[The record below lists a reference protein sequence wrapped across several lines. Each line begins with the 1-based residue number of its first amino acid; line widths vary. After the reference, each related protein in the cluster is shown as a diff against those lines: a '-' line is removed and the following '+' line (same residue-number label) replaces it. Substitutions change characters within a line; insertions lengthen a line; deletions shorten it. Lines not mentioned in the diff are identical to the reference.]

1 MSDTRGRIYFDVSM
15 ERDRQDTKWGD
26 QSGNP
31 PTVWAAV
38 LAEECGEAAQAAL
51 HVQFEH
57 RLTVA
62 DLRRELVQTAAV
74 AVAWIEAI
82 DEAFAGL
89 TPPRCGHR
97 KLADHELIPLLE
109 SCTYDIPISSGDVAV
124 LSSRLAHSPIRM
136 ALAPEE
142 SDVARADPPSPLRA
156 EGAPSE
162 GARLG

>member
-1 MSDTRGRIYFDVSM
+1 MSDIRGRIYFDVST
-15 ERDRQDTKWGD
+15 ERERQDAKWGD

-62 DLRRELVQTAAV
+62 DLRKELVQTAAV

-82 DEAFAGL
+82 DEG
-89 TPPRCGHR
+89 T
-97 KLADHELIPLLE
+97 
-109 SCTYDIPISSGDVAV
+109 
-124 LSSRLAHSPIRM
+124 
-136 ALAPEE
+136 EE
-142 SDVARADPPSPLRA
+142 THVARADAPSPLRA
-156 EGAPSE
+156 AGAPSE
-162 GARLG
+162 GARLE

>member
-1 MSDTRGRIYFDVSM
+1 MSDIRGRIYFDVSM
-15 ERDRQDTKWGD
+15 ERDRQDAKWGD

-62 DLRRELVQTAAV
+62 DLRKELVQTAAV

-82 DEAFAGL
+82 DGMEA
-89 TPPRCGHR
+89 T
-97 KLADHELIPLLE
+97 
-109 SCTYDIPISSGDVAV
+109 
-124 LSSRLAHSPIRM
+124 
-136 ALAPEE
+136 
-142 SDVARADPPSPLRA
+142 DVARTDAPSPLRA
-156 EGAPSE
+156 EGAPDE
-162 GARLG
+162 GARVG

>member
-1 MSDTRGRIYFDVSM
+1 MSDIRGRIYFDVSM
-15 ERDRQDTKWGD
+15 ERDRQDAKWGD

-38 LAEECGEAAQAAL
+38 LAEECGESAQAAL

-62 DLRRELVQTAAV
+62 DLRKELVQVAAV
-74 AVAWIEAI
+74 AVAWVEAI
-82 DEAFAGL
+82 DGA
-89 TPPRCGHR
+89 
-97 KLADHELIPLLE
+97 K
-109 SCTYDIPISSGDVAV
+109 
-124 LSSRLAHSPIRM
+124 
-136 ALAPEE
+136 EE
-142 SDVARADPPSPLRA
+142 SDVARAVAPGPLRA